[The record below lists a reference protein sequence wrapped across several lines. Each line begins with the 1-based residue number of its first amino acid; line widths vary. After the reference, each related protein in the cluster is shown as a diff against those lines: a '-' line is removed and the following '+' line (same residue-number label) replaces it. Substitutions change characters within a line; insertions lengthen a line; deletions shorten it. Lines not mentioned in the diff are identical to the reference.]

1 MCCETCLKMLKVH
14 QLGAGVGSAFATG
27 CLRGGIPQIISEKHQ
42 LVLIFIAI
50 LRIYPRQNLRNVISI
65 FLFS

>member
-50 LRIYPRQNLRNVISI
+50 LRISRQNLRNVISI